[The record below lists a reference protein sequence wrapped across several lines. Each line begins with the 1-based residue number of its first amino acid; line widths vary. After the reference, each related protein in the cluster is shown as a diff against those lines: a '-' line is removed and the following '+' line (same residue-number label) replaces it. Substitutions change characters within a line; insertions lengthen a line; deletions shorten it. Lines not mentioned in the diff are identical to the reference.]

1 MWDYIGDLVTYIKSS
16 FFISFI
22 NCFFSILLVRM
33 NRNIDELI
41 ASSLMKANIQR
52 IRPNQKTVI
61 ERYLDGKD
69 VLFCSPTGSGK
80 SLTFEL
86 SPYLYKA
93 VENTSHATV
102 IVVSP
107 LIALMKK
114 QTEKCVSLGLKAVYM
129 NDVAQEATPTNDDSL
144 VSTIEKL
151 TVDDIRDG
159 EADTIFTSPESIL
172 GHHRN
177 IVTELDKEKHL
188 KAVFIDEAHCI
199 SKFGMSSDKNK
210 APFRP
215 AYGQLGELRS
225 LTTVPV
231 IALTATACTKT
242 REIIK
247 EKLCMQKCEEVIV
260 SPNKCNI
267 KYWMHETKH
276 NLTEDFAWLADLL
289 QNTPRM
295 IIFFRS
301 TRQIGDLYQYLM
313 YSLRQKAYVDFKPE
327 GPNDDRNR
335 LFDMFHSKTDDEVK
349 ESICSSFMD
358 PQGTKRVVLVSTSF
372 SMGLDVQGVDHVIH
386 YGPAYDVEDYLQE
399 TGRGGR
405 DPNTQAH
412 AILMKYKRCLSGR
425 NAVKPCMRQYCKRTS
440 CRRVELLQH
449 FESSPSKV
457 SPPHDCCDVCAL
469 TCKCQC
475 NCVETCD
482 CGQTCNQISSMVMEK
497 IRSPL
502 YLSSDSSD
510 TASDDDVSSD
520 SEVDENTRRKT
531 YCLDVQFRE

>member
-1 MWDYIGDLVTYIKSS
+1 MFSMSIHGYRFVT
-16 FFISFI
+16 
-22 NCFFSILLVRM
+22 CLFS
-33 NRNIDELI
+33 
-41 ASSLMKANIQR
+41 
-52 IRPNQKTVI
+52 
-61 ERYLDGKD
+61 
-69 VLFCSPTGSGK
+69 
-80 SLTFEL
+80 
-86 SPYLYKA
+86 
-93 VENTSHATV
+93 
-102 IVVSP
+102 
-107 LIALMKK
+107 
-114 QTEKCVSLGLKAVYM
+114 
-129 NDVAQEATPTNDDSL
+129 
-144 VSTIEKL
+144 
-151 TVDDIRDG
+151 
-159 EADTIFTSPESIL
+159 
-172 GHHRN
+172 
-177 IVTELDKEKHL
+177 
-188 KAVFIDEAHCI
+188 
-199 SKFGMSSDKNK
+199 GMSSDKNT

-247 EKLCMQKCEEVIV
+247 EKL
-260 SPNKCNI
+260 
-267 KYWMHETKH
+267 
-276 NLTEDFAWLADLL
+276 
-289 QNTPRM
+289 
-295 IIFFRS
+295 S

-425 NAVKPCMRQYCKRTS
+425 NAVKPCMRQYCKGTS

-457 SPPHDCCDVCAL
+457 SPPHDWCDVCAL

-482 CGQTCNQISSMVMEK
+482 CGQTCNQISSLVMDK

-502 YLSSDSSD
+502 YSSSDSSD

-520 SEVDENTRRKT
+520 SEVDENTRRKPIVLT
-531 YCLDVQFRE
+531 YSSESD